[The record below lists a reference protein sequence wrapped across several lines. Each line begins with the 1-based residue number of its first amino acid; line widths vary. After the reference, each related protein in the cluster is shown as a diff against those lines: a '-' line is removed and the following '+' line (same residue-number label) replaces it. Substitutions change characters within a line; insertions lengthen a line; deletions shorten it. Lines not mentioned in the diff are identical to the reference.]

1 LFKLNI
7 VVRLADDQEVTM
19 QLPQPLLPGRLLRR
33 YQRFLADVELA
44 DGRVVTA
51 HTPNTG
57 SMRQC
62 AVPGHRVLLSASAN
76 PARKLPYTWELVE
89 VNGHWVDVNTQRAN
103 RVVEEAL
110 HTGALTAFAGCTVRP
125 EFPWGASRF
134 DFRLERGGEL
144 TLLEVKNVTLCC
156 GDHLACFPDAV
167 TERGQKHLR
176 ELLRAKGE
184 GWRAAVLFLVQRG
197 EAQAFTPA
205 DAIDPEYGR
214 LLRAAVQGGVEV
226 QAYRTAVTPAA
237 VTIDRVLPVVF

>member
-1 LFKLNI
+1 
-7 VVRLADDQEVTM
+7 M
-19 QLPQPLLPGRLLRR
+19 YLPHPLLEGHLLRR

-62 AVPGHRVLLSASAN
+62 AVPGHRVLLSTSAN

-89 VNGHWVDVNTQRAN
+89 VNGHWADVNTQRAN

-110 HTGALTAFAGCTVRP
+110 RTGAILAFTGCTVRP
-125 EFPWGASRF
+125 EYAWGTSRF
-134 DFRLERGGEL
+134 DFFIERGDER

-156 GDHLACFPDAV
+156 ADKVACFPDAV

-197 EAQAFTPA
+197 EAESFTPA
-205 DAIDPEYGR
+205 DAIDREYGQ
-214 LLRAAVQGGVEV
+214 LLRQAVAGGVEALAV
-226 QAYRTAVTPAA
+226 RTVVSPTE
-237 VTIDRVLPVVF
+237 VRTDRLLPVVL